1 MKRDLQA
8 LAASPF
14 DVLVI
19 GAGIQGACIAWSAAR
34 SGFRTALIDRD
45 DFGAAAS
52 ANSLK
57 IIHGGLRYLQ
67 HGDLRRMRESIRARR
82 RFLHLAPGNVRP
94 LDCLMASRGGG
105 TRSRAAFRIAIA
117 LNAVISADRNRD
129 LAAGSRLPAGSVLS
143 REALAARVPG
153 FRIPDGTTGAML
165 WHDALAD
172 DTDRLNIGFVLAAAK
187 AGASVANYVRADRLL
202 EADGQTVGV
211 EATDLETGASFPIRA
226 AQTVLAA
233 GPGGEGGLG
242 SAPRTWLLSCNLILR
257 RPLVTDAAVAIESRE
272 AFDDADALIRRG
284 RRNFFVVPWRGGTMI
299 GTSYTPWPAGRPPR
313 LDRAGLEE
321 FVRQVNEIGAFPPVG
336 IDEIVRV
343 HAGVLPAGGDRLS
356 PAKETGFSTQRGL
369 VRVQAVKY
377 TTAPEVAD
385 QVVRHLRG
393 GQPPPADEPLPPPPP
408 ADEPIESAVRRAVR
422 EEMALHLPDLVA
434 RRTRWADFGLPD
446 AAMREQAA
454 TAMAALC
461 GWDEA
466 RRRRELDAT
475 REAFAV
481 GLP

>member
-8 LAASPF
+8 LAHSSF
-14 DVLVI
+14 DVLVV

-34 SGFRTALIDRD
+34 AGLRTALIERD

-82 RFLHLAPGNVRP
+82 RFLFLAPGNVRP
-94 LDCLMASRGGG
+94 LDCLMPARGNG
-105 TRSRAAFRIAIA
+105 TRSNAAFRLALA
-117 LNAVISADRNRD
+117 LNAVISADRNRG
-129 LAAGSRLPAGSVLS
+129 LAAASQLRAGRVLS
-143 REALAARVPG
+143 KRELAKRVPE

-172 DTDRLNIGFVLAAAK
+172 DTDRLNLGFVLAAAK
-187 AGASVANYVRADRLL
+187 AGACVANRVRADRLL
-202 EADGQTVGV
+202 EAEGQTAGV
-211 EATDLETGASFPIRA
+211 EATDVETGATFPIRA

-233 GPGGEGGLG
+233 GPGGEGPLG

-257 RPLVTDAAVAIESRE
+257 RPLVTGAAVAIESRE

-284 RRNFFVVPWRGGTMI
+284 RRNFFVVPWQGGTMI
-299 GTSYTPWPAGRPPR
+299 GTSYMPWPAGRPPH

-321 FVRQVNEIGAFPPVG
+321 FIRQVNDIGAFAPIHADDV
-336 IDEIVRV
+336 VRV
-343 HAGVLPAGGDRLS
+343 HAGLLPAGGDGLS
-356 PAKETGFSTQRGL
+356 PAKEAGFTTQRGL
-369 VRVQAVKY
+369 LRVQAVKY

-385 QVVRHLRG
+385 QVVRHLRAG
-393 GQPPPADEPLPPPPP
+393 RPPPPDEPLPPPPP
-408 ADEPIESAVRRAVR
+408 AGESIEAAVRRAVQD
-422 EEMALHLPDLVA
+422 EMALHLTDLVV

-446 AAMREQAA
+446 DATLEKAAV
-454 TAMAALC
+454 AMAVLC
-461 GWDEA
+461 GWDDA
-466 RRRRELDAT
+466 RRQRELDAT
-475 REAFAV
+475 RDALAMGV
-481 GLP
+481 P